1 MKFKEDFKIVLPEVA
16 MTTAYDIDTARATD
30 VEMDTTICIDPD
42 HGYGGWYETYDVATG
57 GERFYAEGVLETRH
71 DENGNVYLTGFDGC
85 FELPDFILE
94 RLVEKGIINEL

>member
-57 GERFYAEGVLETRH
+57 GDSFYAEGVLETRH

-94 RLVEKGIINEL
+94 RLVEKGIIIEL

>member
-1 MKFKEDFKIVLPEVA
+1 MKFKEDFKIVLPNVA

-57 GERFYAEGVLETRH
+57 GERFYATGILETRH
-71 DENGNVYLTGFDGC
+71 DFEGNVYLTGYDGC
-85 FELPDFILE
+85 FELPDFIIEALE
-94 RLVEKGIINEL
+94 KKGVINEL